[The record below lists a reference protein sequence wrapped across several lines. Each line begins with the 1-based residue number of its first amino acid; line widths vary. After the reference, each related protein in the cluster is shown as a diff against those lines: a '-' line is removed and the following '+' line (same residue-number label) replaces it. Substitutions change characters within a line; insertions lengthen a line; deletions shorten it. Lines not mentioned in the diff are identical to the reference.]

1 MRNRVRMRSDS
12 AWPLRL
18 ASSSEQNRVGL
29 ALHLGRNVPLSAGRS
44 HDAVIRVYDDAGNV
58 IETHEHKGDLSD
70 LRWNALSST
79 LNQMFRRCPGCD
91 LEFLARRRVLS
102 NPRCRSD
109 LENPAPARTAHQ

>member
-1 MRNRVRMRSDS
+1 MEQNSNTVVEGAGGPHLLRVRPSMHNRVRMRSDS

-58 IETHEHKGDLSD
+58 IETHEHKGDFKE
-70 LRWNALSST
+70 W
-79 LNQMFRRCPGCD
+79 
-91 LEFLARRRVLS
+91 
-102 NPRCRSD
+102 
-109 LENPAPARTAHQ
+109 